1 MAQSNVARSMTGLA
15 RMGWQRG
22 YLVAEKSGPAAA
34 APAGLRRSVGLVS
47 LMFISLGSIIG
58 SGWLLGALTAA
69 KAAGGAS
76 IVSWI
81 LAGVIIILLALVHA
95 ELGAAYPLAGGT
107 ARWPRIAFGSI
118 AGFTAGWVAWLQA
131 VTIAPIEVEA
141 ALSYLDHI
149 WPGLV
154 DDSGALVGRGLV
166 VAVILMLVFT
176 LINIAGVN
184 WLAESNKATV
194 IWKLAVPVLTII
206 VLIAVSF
213 HASNFTAGGGFAPF
227 GAHGIFAALPL
238 GVVFALQG
246 FEQAV
251 QMGGEAKNPQKDM
264 PRAVIGAVLIGTLI
278 YILLEVAF
286 IGALDSKNL
295 LGGWANPIG
304 EGDFGPY
311 ATIATSLGLGWLAVT
326 LYIDAFVSPA
336 GTGLI
341 YVGTSARLSYA
352 LGHAGF
358 VPKGVSKISS
368 RGVPWTSVILAFVVG
383 LICFLPFPS
392 WQGLVGLV
400 TSATVIMYG
409 FAPITLVALRKVDPD
424 RTRPYRLPAATPVSV
439 LAFVAA
445 NLIIYWTGWSVDWK
459 LFVGILVGFVIFGLS
474 YAFKHPLE
482 KPPLDTAALGWMIPW
497 FIGLAIIS
505 LMGQYGDG
513 LGILPEWIDMLVV
526 AIFSVA
532 IFFLGVRLTLPEAR
546 VQEAI
551 RSEEAE
557 VSADPILAEG

>member
-1 MAQSNVARSMTGLA
+1 MSDVS
-15 RMGWQRG
+15 
-22 YLVAEKSGPAAA
+22 KPAADTSGSTG
-34 APAGLRRSVGLVS
+34 GLRRNVGLTS

-76 IVSWI
+76 LVSWV

-107 ARWPRIAFGSI
+107 ARFPRLAFGSI
-118 AGFTAGWVAWLQA
+118 AGFAAGWVAWLQA

-149 WPGLV
+149 WPGMV

-166 VAVILMLVFT
+166 VAVVLMLVFT
-176 LINIAGVN
+176 LINLAGVS

-194 IWKLAVPVLTII
+194 IWKTAVPLLTIV
-206 VLIAVSF
+206 VLIIVSF
-213 HASNFTAGGGFAPF
+213 HGSNFTAGGGFAPF
-227 GAHGIFAALPL
+227 GAHGVFAALPL

-251 QMGGEAKNPQKDM
+251 QMGGEARNPQRDM
-264 PRAVIGAVLIGTLI
+264 PRAIMGAVVIGTLI
-278 YILLEVAF
+278 YLALEIAF
-286 IGALDSKNL
+286 IGALDPANL
-295 LGGWANPIG
+295 ANGWANPIG

-311 ATIATSLGLGWLAVT
+311 ATIATSLGLGWLAVI

-358 VPKGVSKISS
+358 VPRGISKISA
-368 RGVPWTSVILAFVVG
+368 RGVPWTSVLLAFVVG

-392 WQGLVGLV
+392 WQSLVGLV

-409 FAPITLVALRKVDPD
+409 FAPITLIALRRSDPD
-424 RTRPYRLPAATPVSV
+424 RPRPYRLPAPEIMAP
-439 LAFVAA
+439 LAFIAA
-445 NLIIYWTGWSVDWK
+445 NLIIYWTDWEAVSK
-459 LFVGILVGFVIFGLS
+459 LELGILAGFVIFGLS
-474 YAFKHPLE
+474 YAFKHPVE
-482 KPPLDTAALGWMIPW
+482 KPPLDPKALIWLVPW
-497 FIGLAIIS
+497 LGGLAVIS
-505 LMGQYGDG
+505 FLGQYG
-513 LGILPEWIDMLVV
+513 GIGVIPDWIDLLVV
-526 AIFSVA
+526 AVFSLVIFY
-532 IFFLGVRLTLPEAR
+532 LGVRLALPRER
-546 VQEAI
+546 VQTAFEQDAAEAA
-551 RSEEAE
+551 S
-557 VSADPILAEG
+557 DPVLAET

>member
-1 MAQSNVARSMTGLA
+1 
-15 RMGWQRG
+15 
-22 YLVAEKSGPAAA
+22 
-34 APAGLRRSVGLVS
+34 
-47 LMFISLGSIIG
+47 MFISLGSIIG

-76 IVSWI
+76 IVSWV

-166 VAVILMLVFT
+166 VAVILMLIFT

-194 IWKLAVPVLTII
+194 IWKLAVPILTII

-286 IGALDSKNL
+286 IGALDSNNL

-311 ATIATSLGLGWLAVT
+311 ATIATTLGLGWLAVI

-409 FAPITLVALRKVDPD
+409 FAPITLVALRKADPD
-424 RTRPYRLPAATPVSV
+424 RDRPYRLPAATPVSV

-474 YAFKHPLE
+474 YAFKRPVE

-497 FIGLAIIS
+497 FVGLAIIS
-505 LMGQYGDG
+505 LLGQYGDG
-513 LGILPEWIDMLVV
+513 LGVLPEWIDMLVV
-526 AIFSVA
+526 AIFSIA
-532 IFFLGVRLTLPEAR
+532 IFFLGVRMSLPQAR
-546 VQEAI
+546 VHETM
-551 RSEEAE
+551 RGEEAE
-557 VSADPILAEG
+557 VASDPILAES

>member
-1 MAQSNVARSMTGLA
+1 VVSDANAARG
-15 RMGWQRG
+15 
-22 YLVAEKSGPAAA
+22 
-34 APAGLRRSVGLVS
+34 GLRRNVGLTS

-76 IVSWI
+76 LVSWL

-107 ARWPRIAFGSI
+107 ARFPRLAFGSI

-149 WPGLV
+149 WPGMV
-154 DDSGALVGRGLV
+154 DQNGALVGKGLV
-166 VAVILMLVFT
+166 IAVVLMLVFT
-176 LINIAGVN
+176 LINVAGVN

-194 IWKLAVPVLTII
+194 IWKTAVPVLTII
-206 VLIAVSF
+206 VLIAVAF
-213 HASNFTAGGGFAPF
+213 HGSNFTAGGGFAPF

-278 YILLEVAF
+278 YIGLEVAF
-286 IGALDSKNL
+286 IGALDSNNL
-295 LGGWANPIG
+295 TGGWANPIG

-311 ATIATSLGLGWLAVT
+311 ATIATTLGLGWLAVI
-326 LYIDAFVSPA
+326 LYIDAFISPA

-358 VPKGVSKISS
+358 IPKGVSKISS

-409 FAPITLVALRKVDPD
+409 FAPITLVALRKADPD
-424 RTRPYRLPAATPVSV
+424 RPRPYRLPAATPISV
-439 LAFVAA
+439 LAFIAA
-445 NLIIYWTGWSVDWK
+445 NLIIYWTGWSTDWK
-459 LFVGILVGFVIFGLS
+459 LLVGVLVGYVIFALS
-474 YAFKHPLE
+474 WTFKRPVE
-482 KPPLDTAALGWMIPW
+482 KPPLDPIALAWMLPW
-497 FIGLAIIS
+497 FLGLAVIS
-505 LMGQYGDG
+505 LLGQYGDG
-513 LGILPEWIDMLVV
+513 LGILPEWIDLLVV
-526 AIFSVA
+526 AVFSVA
-532 IFFLGVRLTLPEAR
+532 IFFLGVRMALPKAR
-546 VQEAI
+546 VEATF
-551 RSEEAE
+551 RQEEAE
-557 VSADPILAEG
+557 AAADPVLAEG

>member
-1 MAQSNVARSMTGLA
+1 VTDLA
-15 RMGWQRG
+15 
-22 YLVAEKSGPAAA
+22 KPAAES
-34 APAGLRRSVGLVS
+34 GHLHRSVGLTS

-76 IVSWI
+76 LISWL

-107 ARWPRIAFGSI
+107 ARFPRLAFGAI

-154 DDSGALVGRGLV
+154 DENGALVGRGLV
-166 VAVILMLVFT
+166 LAVVLMLVFT
-176 LINIAGVN
+176 LINLAGVN

-194 IWKLAVPVLTII
+194 IWKTAVPLLTIV

-213 HASNFTAGGGFAPF
+213 HGSNFTAGGGFAPF
-227 GAHGIFAALPL
+227 GAHGVFAALPL

-251 QMGGEAKNPQKDM
+251 QMGGEARNPQRDM

-278 YILLEVAF
+278 YLLLEVAF
-286 IGALDSKNL
+286 IGALDPSNL
-295 LGGWANPIG
+295 AGGWANPVG

-311 ATIATSLGLGWLAVT
+311 ATIATTLGLGWLAVI
-326 LYIDAFVSPA
+326 LYIDAFISPA

-358 VPKGVSKISS
+358 VPKGISKISA
-368 RGVPWTSVILAFVVG
+368 RGVPWTSVVLAFVVG

-409 FAPITLVALRKVDPD
+409 FAPITLIALRRDDPD
-424 RTRPYRLPAATPVSV
+424 RPRPYKLPAAEITAP
-439 LAFVAA
+439 LAFIAA
-445 NLIIYWTGWSVDWK
+445 NLIIYWTDWEAVSK
-459 LFVGILVGFVIFGLS
+459 LELGVLAGFVVFGLS
-474 YAFKHPLE
+474 YAFKRPVE
-482 KPPLDTAALGWMIPW
+482 RPPLDPKALVWMVPW
-497 FIGLAIIS
+497 LGGLALIS
-505 LMGQYGDG
+505 FLGQYGG
-513 LGILPEWIDMLVV
+513 MGVIPQWIDLLVV
-526 AIFSVA
+526 AVFSLVIFY
-532 IFFLGVRLTLPEAR
+532 IGVRTALPPEREHA
-546 VQEAI
+546 VFAE
-551 RSEEAE
+551 EDEAE
-557 VSADPILAEG
+557 AATDPLLAEGG